1 MSEMGIGA
9 RVLRTEDGRFLTG
22 NGRYTDDLNRLGQ
35 AHAWIVRSP
44 HPHAEVRAVGTEAA
58 LNAPGVVA
66 IFTGADM
73 AADGVG
79 GLPCGWLVKNRD
91 GSDMHEPPHPPLA
104 TERVRHVGDQV
115 AVVIAET
122 RDEARTAAELVEVD
136 YGELPAA
143 TVTAEA
149 AEDGAA
155 QVWEGAPNNVCYDW
169 EWGDQ
174 GRDRCGVRR
183 RGARGRGRSP
193 EQPAGAQRHRAPR
206 RDWRVRGDL
215 RPAHALHHDPRTPTS
230 SVCSWLPSCLA
241 FRNRSCASWR
251 RMSAA
256 ASAPRSSTMPRR

>member
-1 MSEMGIGA
+1 MSETGIGA
-9 RVLRTEDGRFLTG
+9 RVRRSEDGRFITG
-22 NGRYTDDLNRLGQ
+22 NGVYTDDLNRPGQ

-44 HPHAEVRAVGTEAA
+44 HPHAEVRSVVTEAA

-66 IFTGADM
+66 ILTGADM

-143 TVTAEA
+143 TVTAQA

-169 EWGDQ
+169 EWGDKAAT
-174 GRDRCGVRR
+174 DAAFD
-183 RGARGRGRSP
+183 GAAHVVAVDLLNNRLVPNAIEPPR
-193 EQPAGAQRHRAPR
+193 RHR
-206 RDWRVRGDL
+206 RV
-215 RPAHALHHDPRTPTS
+215 
-230 SVCSWLPSCLA
+230 
-241 FRNRSCASWR
+241 
-251 RMSAA
+251 
-256 ASAPRSSTMPRR
+256 